1 MFTRILVPLDGSE
14 LAEQVL
20 PYVRILG
27 KGLQSRV
34 ELLRV
39 FEPVSP
45 SLADPAHGLYLDR
58 IIASVRTQ
66 MQDYVENVAAS
77 LRKDGLTVSTIVHEG
92 NPAASIVQEAE
103 TIPDTLVAISTHG
116 RSGITRWVM
125 GSTTDK
131 VLHATSHPVLIVR
144 VRDRS
149 VVGPGGKL
157 NSVLVPLDG
166 STIAE
171 QALPYAVALATALGL
186 NVILLRVTLSAE
198 DYPLPASDFAGYPL
212 ARIEDLIEHGDAEA
226 REYLETVCEKL
237 CEQGVDSVEG
247 RVVHGHPG
255 GTIIDMTRQIQDC
268 LVTMTTHGV
277 SGLDRW
283 IRGSVANRVVRH
295 SVDPVLV
302 IRAMKDTSRER

>member
-27 KGLQSRV
+27 KGLQARV

-39 FEPVSP
+39 FDPVSP

-92 NPAASIVQEAE
+92 NAAASIVQEAE

-131 VLHATSHPVLIVR
+131 VLHATSHPLLIVR
-144 VRDRS
+144 VRDRP
-149 VVGPGGKL
+149 VFGPGVKL

-171 QALPYAVALATALGL
+171 QALPYAVVLATALGL

-212 ARIEDLIEHGDAEA
+212 SRIEGLIEHGDAEA

-237 CEQGVDSVEG
+237 REQGVDSVEG

-302 IRAMKDTSRER
+302 IRAMKDTPREI